1 MTFPKSKTK
10 KEPKKILCDCS
21 SCLKCKKCRRLSCT
35 GKGPIWHTF
44 SKVISEGKAGMA
56 YTFVHIYQTFFC
68 ALPQPCKCP
77 VEDLKQLEH
86 CIKLVVEGWILNAIT
101 HFTLRAKTIWSE
113 DIDASL
119 RKPWFQDYSLFLA
132 SINSGVL
139 FQFRQFIDQDITK
152 NYRHDDVLVNIGRV
166 ALACTLLL
174 SFPLLIFPCR
184 AVINR
189 VWKINTVEYEE
200 PDTKAFLFL
209 LCAHNSGFALRR

>member
-1 MTFPKSKTK
+1 M
-10 KEPKKILCDCS
+10 
-21 SCLKCKKCRRLSCT
+21 
-35 GKGPIWHTF
+35 TF
-44 SKVISEGKAGMA
+44 SKNKNKKKNQKNS
-56 YTFVHIYQTFFC
+56 FVTVLLAWNAKNVEDSLVLEKVPYDIPSVKWSVKGRLVWRIHLCTYQTFFC

-101 HFTLRAKTIWSE
+101 HFTLRAKTIWSQ

-200 PDTKAFLFL
+200 PDTQAFLFL
-209 LCAHNSGFALRR
+209 L